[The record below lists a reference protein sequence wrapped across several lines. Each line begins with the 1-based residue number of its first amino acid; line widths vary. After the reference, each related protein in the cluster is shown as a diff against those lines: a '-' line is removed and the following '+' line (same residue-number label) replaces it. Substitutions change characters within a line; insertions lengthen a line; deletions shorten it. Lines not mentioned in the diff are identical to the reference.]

1 MNKEKF
7 DFYDSTSIKVY
18 NLDNKLRYELAILD
32 NLDPIT
38 KKHSINVGNLC
49 GRICQYL
56 RLNKKFIVHAIIC
69 GYLHDIG
76 KWHHQCVLR
85 CRYI

>member
-18 NLDNKLRYELAILD
+18 NLDKKLRYELAILD

-38 KKHSINVGNLC
+38 KRHSINVGNLC

-56 RLNKKFIVHAIIC
+56 RLNKNLLFMQLSVVICMILEKLKFQ
-69 GYLHDIG
+69 L
-76 KWHHQCVLR
+76 K
-85 CRYI
+85 

>member
-49 GRICQYL
+49 GRICQ
-56 RLNKKFIVHAIIC
+56 
-69 GYLHDIG
+69 
-76 KWHHQCVLR
+76 
-85 CRYI
+85 